1 MPRILII
8 DDEPIN
14 HQLVARALQPLQ
26 AELHFAENGQ
36 TGIAKA
42 HTLNP
47 DVIIT
52 DVMMPDINGY
62 EVTRNLR
69 RERAFAATP
78 ILVLTAQ
85 SGLQDKLKSFEAG
98 ADDHLTKPFEA
109 VELMARVAAL
119 LRRVEAA
126 KLSALEAHPREVAR
140 MIAVHSLR
148 GGTGCSSIAVNLA
161 VGLSLLWG
169 RPALLLDLTM
179 TAGQVALMLNM
190 TLRRTWADISAYG
203 PESVDLDMLN
213 SVIGH
218 HESGVHFIAAPTF
231 PTQGEPLRVD
241 LLSHSLRALSEQY
254 EYIVADLPHDFSDPA
269 IPALDMA
276 DLILMVVSP
285 DMASI
290 RAATAALDTYQK
302 LGYPKEK
309 IKMALNATFPRLGL
323 PKDKIEAA
331 LGMQAAVAIPYVQ
344 DIFVDAINRGQPFVS
359 EKPHETISALLE
371 DFALFLSK
379 DAHRKTKPEHPTD
392 AWKRV
397 YKRYQERKK

>member
-1 MPRILII
+1 MSRILVI
-8 DDEPIN
+8 DDEPIY
-14 HQLVARALQPLQ
+14 HELVAHALESLQ
-26 AELHFAENGQ
+26 SELHFAENGKV
-36 TGIAKA
+36 GISKA
-42 HTLNP
+42 HNLKP
-47 DVIIT
+47 DIIVT

-62 EVTRNLR
+62 EVTRSLR
-69 RERAFAATP
+69 RERAFASTP

-109 VELMARVAAL
+109 AELTARVTSL
-119 LRRVEAA
+119 LRRAEAA
-126 KLSALEAHPREVAR
+126 KTSALEPTTREGAR
-140 MIAVHSLR
+140 TIAVHSLR

-161 VGLSLLWG
+161 IGLSSLWD

-190 TLRRTWADISAYG
+190 TLRRTWADISSYA
-203 PESVDLDMLN
+203 PEGVDLDMLDTI
-213 SVIGH
+213 IGH

-231 PTQGEPLRVD
+231 PTQGDPLRVD
-241 LLSHSLRALSEQY
+241 TLSQALRILSEKY
-254 EYIVADLPHDFSDPA
+254 EYIVADLPHDFSDTA
-269 IPALDMA
+269 LAALDVA
-276 DLILMVVSP
+276 DLILMVASP

-309 IKMALNATFPRLGL
+309 LKLALNATFPRLGL

-331 LGMQAAVAIPYVQ
+331 LGMQVAVSIHYVQ
-344 DIFVDAINRGQPFVS
+344 DVFVEAINHGQPFVAV
-359 EKPHETISALLE
+359 KPHEKISGLLE

-379 DAHRKTKPEHPTD
+379 DAHRKSKPESPTES
-392 AWKRV
+392 WKRA